1 MTKVA
6 TAGDFRAV
14 ARRRLPH
21 MLFEYL
27 DGGSYDEVTLK
38 ANVADL
44 RAVRLRQRVLR
55 DVGTIDTSTTLFGQ
69 RLDMP
74 LVLGPV
80 GFAGLFARRGE
91 AQAARAAVSAGI
103 PFCLST
109 VGICPVEEVAVASA
123 MPPWYQLY
131 MIRDRAFMDA
141 LLDRVEAAGVQ
152 TLLFTVDLPVGGA
165 RYRDVRS
172 GMNRPGGAGWIGR
185 MAQIAARPR
194 WALDVGLAGRPL
206 RFANLD
212 GAVAG
217 ASTIDSMLPWIVG
230 NMDPTV
236 SWPDLERIRAR
247 WRGPLVLKG
256 ILDPD
261 DAEAALGC
269 GVDAIIVSNHGGR
282 QLDGALSTITALP
295 AIARRI
301 AGRVPLLADGGIR
314 SGIDIL
320 RFLASGAD
328 ACLIGRTWAWALAAG
343 GEAAV
348 VSMLAT
354 MKAELRTAMALTGCL
369 DIASARSALVS
380 N

>member
-1 MTKVA
+1 
-6 TAGDFRAV
+6 
-14 ARRRLPH
+14 
-21 MLFEYL
+21 
-27 DGGSYDEVTLK
+27 
-38 ANVADL
+38 
-44 RAVRLRQRVLR
+44 
-55 DVGTIDTSTTLFGQ
+55 
-69 RLDMP
+69 
-74 LVLGPV
+74 
-80 GFAGLFARRGE
+80 
-91 AQAARAAVSAGI
+91 
-103 PFCLST
+103 
-109 VGICPVEEVAVASA
+109 
-123 MPPWYQLY
+123 
-131 MIRDRAFMDA
+131 MDS

-217 ASTIDSMLPWIVG
+217 ADTIDSMLPWIVG

-247 WRGPLVLKG
+247 WRGPLVVKG

-282 QLDGALSTITALP
+282 QLDGALSTIAALP

-328 ACLIGRTWAWALAAG
+328 ACLIGRAWAWALAAG

-380 N
+380 S